1 MRKNDIED
9 KIKAVISRMT
19 LEEKVGQL
27 HQMGPTTSS
36 TLAGYEVNID
46 DLLTEFLEG
55 RMSEAQFQEKLG
67 HQEESLNED
76 AVRDGTLG
84 NFIGLYEPEKIE
96 KVQKIAVEQSRMK
109 IPLLVGADVIRGY
122 RTIFPT
128 PLAQS
133 CSWNMELIEQAASV
147 TAKEAWVAGI
157 RWVFGPMLDI
167 ARDARWGRIVES
179 AGEDP
184 YLAAQVARASVF
196 GYQGRPSGD
205 GQPLPP
211 GGGQSLPSGDDQ
223 PLPPGDGQPLP
234 PGGGQSLPSGDD
246 RPLPP
251 GKIAACM
258 KHFAAYGAVSGGQDY
273 NTVDMSP
280 SMLYNQY
287 LPPFKAAVEAGVLS
301 VMTAFNDLNG
311 VPCTM
316 DTWLIQDVLRGDMG
330 FDGMVVSDAEAVCQC
345 VVHGVAKD
353 LEDAT
358 YKAIMAGND
367 MDMSSRC
374 NDRYLAALVK
384 SGKVPESRL
393 DEAVANVLKMKYRA
407 GLLNL
412 DFESTCT
419 AGTDTQLGQEENPQ
433 GQTCLFEYDKKAASD
448 INLCP
453 EHRNLSRRLACE
465 SMVLLENTGN
475 VLPFSKNIRK
485 LAVIGALADD
495 AENFHGPWAFAGGR
509 AEETVTILQGMKAA
523 LGKETEV
530 IYAYGCDVQPEAS
543 ANGSDETCLDA
554 AVDAAAQC
562 DAVILVAGENLFM
575 SGEAASKAHL
585 TLTGRQEELI
595 RRVCAV
601 GKPVAVVLVNGRS
614 LEIGWFREL
623 PCAVLEA
630 WYPGTEGGHAVAD
643 IIFGKVNPSGHLSVT
658 FANTAGQEPMYYNH
672 PNTGKPGGKFKFTS
686 KYQDAPVTP
695 LYPFGY
701 GLSYTAFEYS
711 ELKIMPENKA
721 CTDGYKG
728 DVINV
733 NVDEVMDIEIT
744 VKNTGAMDGADV
756 VQLYVQD
763 VTASMVRPVKE
774 LKGFKKL
781 WIPAGEERTCHFQL
795 PVTDLGFYNRNLEYV
810 VEPGK
815 FRLWAGSDS
824 SNGLEGE
831 INV

>member
-1 MRKNDIED
+1 MNNKNTD
-9 KIKAVISRMT
+9 KMLKDLIAQMT

-36 TLAGYEVNID
+36 TLAGYEVDID
-46 DLLTEFLEG
+46 ELLTEFLEG

-67 HQEESLNED
+67 HCEESLNED
-76 AVRDGTLG
+76 DVRAGRLG

-96 KVQKIAVEQSRMK
+96 KVQKIAMEQSRMK

-147 TAKEAWVAGI
+147 TAKEASAAGI
-157 RWVFGPMLDI
+157 HWVFGPMLDL

-184 YLAAQVARASVF
+184 CLAGEIARASVY
-196 GYQGRPSGD
+196 GYQGRPSEQRD
-205 GQPLPP
+205 TLPE
-211 GGGQSLPSGDDQ
+211 
-223 PLPPGDGQPLP
+223 
-234 PGGGQSLPSGDD
+234 
-246 RPLPP
+246 

-280 SMLYNQY
+280 SMLFNQY
-287 LPPFKAAVEAGVLS
+287 LPAFKAAVDAGVLS

-316 DTWLIQDVLRGDMG
+316 DSWLIQDVLRERLG
-330 FDGMVVSDAEAVCQC
+330 FKGMVVSDAEAVCQC
-345 VVHGVAKD
+345 VVHGAAED
-353 LEDAT
+353 LPDAT
-358 YKAIMAGND
+358 LKAIMAGND

-374 NDRYLAALVK
+374 NDRFLADLVRC
-384 SGKVPESRL
+384 GKVPEERL
-393 DEAVANVLKMKYRA
+393 DEAVENVLRMKYRA
-407 GLLNL
+407 GLLDL
-412 DFESTCT
+412 SSADICRGA
-419 AGTDTQLGQEENPQ
+419 AGVAE
-433 GQTCLFEYDKKAASD
+433 AVS
-448 INLCP
+448 LCP
-453 EHRNLSRRLACE
+453 EHRRLSRMLAGE
-465 SMVLLENTGN
+465 SMVLLENPGN
-475 VLPFSKNIRK
+475 ILPLSTDLKK
-485 LAVIGALADD
+485 VAVIGALADD

-509 AEETVTILQGMKAA
+509 AEETVTILQGVKAA
-523 LGKETEV
+523 LGAEASV
-530 IYAYGCDVQPEAS
+530 IYEYGCDVQPEAS
-543 ANGSDETCLDA
+543 KSAGPKASGLAELEGAAVAEADMQLGAAVAEASGSAALEGTAVAEASGSAVSEADMQLDA
-554 AVDAAAQC
+554 AVKVAEQC

-601 GKPVAVVLVNGRS
+601 GKPVVVVLVNGRP
-614 LEIGWFREL
+614 LEIGWLREL
-623 PCAVLEA
+623 SCAVLEA
-630 WYPGTEGGHAVAD
+630 WHPGTEGGHAVAD
-643 IIFGKVNPSGHLSVT
+643 VIFGKVNPSGHLSVT

-701 GLSYTAFEYS
+701 GLSYTTFEYS
-711 ELKIMPENKA
+711 ALEIRALESTLP
-721 CTDGYKG
+721 DGNDICVHKE
-728 DVINV
+728 DVL
-733 NVDEVMDIEIT
+733 EVSVT
-744 VKNTGAMDGADV
+744 VKNTGAMAGADV
-756 VQLYVQD
+756 VQLYIQD
-763 VTASMVRPVKE
+763 VTVSMVRPVKE

-781 WIPAGEERTCHFQL
+781 WIPVGESQTCHFRL
-795 PVTDLGFYNRNLEYV
+795 NVMDLGFYNRDLEYV

-815 FRLWAGSDS
+815 FRLWAGPDS
-824 SNGLEGE
+824 SAGLEAE
-831 INV
+831 FTVR

>member
-1 MRKNDIED
+1 MNNKNTD
-9 KIKAVISRMT
+9 KMLKDLIAQMT

-36 TLAGYEVNID
+36 TLAGYEVDID
-46 DLLTEFLEG
+46 ELLTEFLEG
-55 RMSEAQFQEKLG
+55 RMSEAKFQEKLG
-67 HQEESLNED
+67 HREESLNED
-76 AVRDGTLG
+76 DVRAGRLG

-96 KVQKIAVEQSRMK
+96 KVQKIAMEQSRMK

-147 TAKEAWVAGI
+147 TAREASAAGI
-157 RWVFGPMLDI
+157 HWVFGPMLDL

-184 YLAAQVARASVF
+184 YLAGEIAWASVY
-196 GYQGRPSGD
+196 GYQGQPSKERD
-205 GQPLPP
+205 TLPE
-211 GGGQSLPSGDDQ
+211 
-223 PLPPGDGQPLP
+223 
-234 PGGGQSLPSGDD
+234 
-246 RPLPP
+246 

-280 SMLYNQY
+280 SMLFNQY
-287 LPPFKAAVEAGVLS
+287 LPAFKAAVDAGVLS

-316 DTWLIQDVLRGDMG
+316 DSWLIQDVLRKRLG
-330 FDGMVVSDAEAVCQC
+330 FKGMVVSDAEAVCQC
-345 VVHGVAKD
+345 VVHGAAED
-353 LEDAT
+353 LADAT
-358 YKAIMAGND
+358 LKAIMAGND

-374 NDRYLAALVK
+374 NDRFLADLVK
-384 SGKVPESRL
+384 CGKVPEERL
-393 DEAVANVLKMKYRA
+393 DEAVENVLRMKYRA
-407 GLLNL
+407 GLLDL
-412 DFESTCT
+412 SSADICRGA
-419 AGTDTQLGQEENPQ
+419 AGGASVGIAEDCGGSDAP
-433 GQTCLFEYDKKAASD
+433 CAAVYDVSVYDKAGAEAVS
-448 INLCP
+448 LCP
-453 EHRNLSRRLACE
+453 EHRRLSRMLAGE
-465 SMVLLENTGN
+465 SMVLLENPGN
-475 VLPFSKNIRK
+475 ILPLSTDLKTV
-485 LAVIGALADD
+485 AVIGALADD

-509 AEETVTILQGMKAA
+509 AEETVTILQGVKAA
-523 LGKETEV
+523 LGAGASV
-530 IYAYGCDVQPEAS
+530 IYEYGCDVQPEAS
-543 ANGSDETCLDA
+543 GA
-554 AVDAAAQC
+554 AVSEADMQLDGAVKAAEQC

-575 SGEAASKAHL
+575 SGEAASKARL

-601 GKPVAVVLVNGRS
+601 GKPVVVVLVNGRP
-614 LEIGWFREL
+614 LEIGWLREL
-623 PCAVLEA
+623 SCAVLEA
-630 WYPGTEGGHAVAD
+630 WHPGTEGGHAVAD
-643 IIFGKVNPSGHLSVT
+643 VIFGKVNPSGHLSVT

-701 GLSYTAFEYS
+701 GLSYTTFEYS
-711 ELKIMPENKA
+711 ALEIRALESTLPNGNDICVHKE
-721 CTDGYKG
+721 
-728 DVINV
+728 DVL
-733 NVDEVMDIEIT
+733 EVSVT
-744 VKNTGAMDGADV
+744 VKNTGAMAGADV
-756 VQLYVQD
+756 AQLYIQD

-781 WIPAGEERTCHFQL
+781 WIPAGDSQTCQFY
-795 PVTDLGFYNRNLEYV
+795 VNVMDLGFYNRDLEYV

-815 FRLWAGSDS
+815 FRLWAGPDS
-824 SNGLEGE
+824 STGLEAE
-831 INV
+831 FTVR